1 MTAKIQ
7 SMKKGIPKGD
17 KKRRKEVTAEI
28 ARMEDELQERH
39 KQELSKCVPNSSG
52 EMAEL
57 EGEMRVVRVEGD
69 GVEEDG
75 KKAMEQETGKKSRAQ
90 KRRVNFV

>member
-1 MTAKIQ
+1 
-7 SMKKGIPKGD
+7 MKKAIPKGD

-39 KQELSKCVPNSSG
+39 KQELSKCVPNSSEFSG

-57 EGEMRVVRVEGD
+57 EGEMRGVTVEGD
-69 GVEEDG
+69 GVEEEG
-75 KKAMEQETGKKSRAQ
+75 RKAVEQETGKKSRAQ